1 MVYCLVLRAVKSNQ
15 SSSHWTHPEFLQHNV
30 HGHQFPQFLLQSLFG
45 TLVHQVLQKRI
56 NGLWCSFIKSLMDG
70 AGAKVQLVGH
80 SPCLKPNYVW
90 SPAPHMFPKGPSRV
104 TPKAK
109 PGISPEFSQV
119 CSAKRNR
126 LCGVWSIL
134 AQLLSHRICIFS
146 QHIHIH
152 VGFYHAIHISPIS
165 QTCSYGSLV
174 FLHCQGFGMCIWVY
188 KMCPQWQ
195 KVILSSSGCEGVWN
209 NL

>member
-1 MVYCLVLRAVKSNQ
+1 MIYCLVVRAVKSNLCYQIPHSGMLVSPHGCTKTQTIHNFSEKGKNLSHFSPGVSQIRACNFFLRLLGGSHFFWGSLAQ

-104 TPKAK
+104 TPKL
-109 PGISPEFSQV
+109 SQ
-119 CSAKRNR
+119 
-126 LCGVWSIL
+126 
-134 AQLLSHRICIFS
+134 
-146 QHIHIH
+146 
-152 VGFYHAIHISPIS
+152 
-165 QTCSYGSLV
+165 
-174 FLHCQGFGMCIWVY
+174 
-188 KMCPQWQ
+188 
-195 KVILSSSGCEGVWN
+195 E
-209 NL
+209 